1 MKTTDNT
8 TKIGKVIYGNL
19 PRSLYNIYYIIL
31 LLLYKIFVSFLW
43 GLQRV
48 AIHTCKSVRGT
59 ICRTIGGTERHMS
72 PCAYAC
78 STQSNSAKSHHEL
91 TPLLAWFE
99 YPSGKSWVHEV
110 WLRIWISICLTSFWA
125 CNSSTNSKICHPR
138 SGNLVTWWP
147 VKCCKKKLR
156 NNASGSY

>member
-1 MKTTDNT
+1 MITTDNT

-19 PRSLYNIYYIIL
+19 PRSLYNIVL
-31 LLLYKIFVSFLW
+31 LLFCIIFVSFLW

-48 AIHTCKSVRGT
+48 AIHTCNCKSVLRT
-59 ICRTIGGTERHMS
+59 ICRTIGGTKGHMS

-78 STQSNSAKSHHEL
+78 SSQSNNAKSHHEL

-99 YPSGKSWVHEV
+99 YPSCKSWVHEV
-110 WLRIWISICLTSFWA
+110 WFSIWLSTCLTSFWA

-147 VKCCKKKLR
+147 VKCSKKKLR
-156 NNASGSY
+156 SNASGSY